1 MANNNDVGAIAIVK
15 DALDSGL
22 DTETTEILNEIL
34 KGWEEGSPREPGD
47 DYVPIDDNDYSYEAE
62 VSNRYGRNN

>member
-1 MANNNDVGAIAIVK
+1 MANNNDALAIVK

-22 DTETTEILNEIL
+22 DTETTEALNEIL
-34 KGWEEGSPREPGD
+34 KNWETGSPREPGD
-47 DYVPIDDNDYSYEAE
+47 DYAPIDDNDYSDEAE